1 VQLFLICSA
10 VTTRHLLPG
19 IVTKLSS
26 RPKRAARSGEIPAFV
41 VAFAVVLAL
50 AFAVVLALAFAVVL
64 AFLSVIPEGNLLL
77 LLFLFLLLPLL
88 F

>member
-50 AFAVVLALAFAVVL
+50 AFAVVRAL

-77 LLFLFLLLPLL
+77 FLFLLLPLL